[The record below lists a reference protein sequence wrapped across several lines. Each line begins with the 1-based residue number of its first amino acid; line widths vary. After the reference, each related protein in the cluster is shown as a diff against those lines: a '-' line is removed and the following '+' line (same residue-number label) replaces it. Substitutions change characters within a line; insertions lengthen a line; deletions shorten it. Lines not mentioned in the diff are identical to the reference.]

1 MVENSSG
8 GLTSIYFSD
17 LLRMVILIDSSFL
30 ALSDVKDLQIPAK
43 QINILALLNLLIK
56 AEFILRNKEIDELE
70 SKLFELKHSI
80 NRLIFGK
87 LVLILSKIAL
97 IAVTLQ
103 LHMKQL
109 NLLSVFFGKWVV
121 SVLVAKKHC

>member
-1 MVENSSG
+1 M
-8 GLTSIYFSD
+8 YK
-17 LLRMVILIDSSFL
+17 RQVILIDSSFL

-56 AEFILRNKEIDELE
+56 AELILRNKEIDELE
-70 SKLFELKHSI
+70 SKLFELKHSM

-97 IAVTLQ
+97 IAVTLP
-103 LHMKQL
+103 
-109 NLLSVFFGKWVV
+109 LSVFFGK
-121 SVLVAKKHC
+121 